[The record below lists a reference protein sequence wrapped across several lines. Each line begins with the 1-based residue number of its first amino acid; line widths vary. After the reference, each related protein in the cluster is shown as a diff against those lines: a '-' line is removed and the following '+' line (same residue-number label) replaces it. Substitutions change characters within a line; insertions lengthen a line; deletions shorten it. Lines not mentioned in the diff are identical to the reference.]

1 MSRDKTIIPT
11 NLVSTEDR
19 RDLLCEQKLVLTF
32 GVWANPYIG
41 SIGVLRP
48 ALIGVMGEI
57 AGIEATK
64 VKTALE
70 DLEGRNAIAWD
81 RKTAEIY
88 AIGLL
93 RTHVFRGLGR
103 TIAAREFSKIE
114 SLKIR
119 AAVVREAP
127 WLAEVAAESDKKPKK
142 YKSNKNQTVSPPTPI
157 THHPPPISP
166 PMGERD
172 GCVAAY
178 SAGILPDPQ
187 RREKIVTIKKGL
199 GCGGGEP

>member
-48 ALIGVMGEI
+48 ALVGVMGEI
-57 AGIEATK
+57 AGIEAMK

-70 DLEGRNAIAWD
+70 DLEGRDAIVWD

-114 SLKIR
+114 SPKIR

-142 YKSNKNQTVSPPTPI
+142 YKSNKNQTVSSSTPI
-157 THHPPPISP
+157 NDHPPPNSP
-166 PMGERD
+166 PLGERV

-178 SAGILPDPQ
+178 SVDVPPDPHC
-187 RREKIVTIKKGL
+187 RSRIAKLRKDVLHAGSET
-199 GCGGGEP
+199 